1 MGAFSGHCETSCR
14 FVDSSNLEPEVVE
27 VEVEVGPGG
36 VGDGGPVG
44 EGEEP
49 QQQQFLGHGAVVG
62 LGPDLARVRGPSEGP
77 QYPPA
82 FIPSTHPA
90 STPGH
95 FVCGAGAEDAGGCFL
110 VARLQ
115 CPVHSSAVS
124 CTQCTQHY
132 YWSEP
137 ARCQ

>member
-1 MGAFSGHCETSCR
+1 M

-36 VGDGGPVG
+36 VGDGGRVG
-44 EGEEP
+44 EGEEA

-95 FVCGAGAEDAGGCFL
+95 FVYGAGRGRRMLGWGML
-110 VARLQ
+110 L
-115 CPVHSSAVS
+115 S
-124 CTQCTQHY
+124 C
-132 YWSEP
+132 
-137 ARCQ
+137 